1 MDAVVTAGG
10 IPKPDELLYPYTL
23 GKPKALLE
31 IAGKPMVQWVLDAL
45 SGAKLVDRVVVMG
58 LDASAGL
65 LCTKPIS
72 FFANQGGLL
81 NNVLFGIQKV
91 QEQNPTAQHV
101 LLVSSDIPG
110 IKSEMVDWVISNA
123 MQTDDDLYY
132 HLISQDVMEK
142 RYPDSKRTY
151 TKLKDAVV
159 CGGDMNIVATRTAT
173 KNSEIWEKLIEA
185 RKNPVKQASILGFDT
200 LFLLALR
207 AVTVEGAVKQVAKKL
222 HLTGRAVMCPFAEVG
237 MDVDKPRQL
246 ELLRADLG
254 KAGVRD

>member
-58 LDASAGL
+58 LDACVGL
-65 LCTKPIS
+65 LCT
-72 FFANQGGLL
+72 

-185 RKNPVKQASILGFDT
+185 RKNPVKQASILGVDT